1 MSIGRWKWRLA
12 QNLEIRWWKRYL
24 TGKDKSAYYEWKRN
38 YWLNALNELKE
49 FVPKLS
55 GLHIADVGSG
65 PAGIFTILNDNTVD
79 AIDPLIDSYKN
90 SISIFITEDFP
101 WVNFVN
107 QDLENWTPEKKYDV
121 IFCLNAINHVEN
133 IYQGYRNLYNALK
146 PGGILVI
153 STDAHRWNLLK
164 WIFNLLPGDMLH
176 PQQFNLEDYR
186 LMLNREHFT
195 IHGEVCLHKG
205 VIFSHYV
212 QVARK
217 GLY

>member
-1 MSIGRWKWRLA
+1 MSTGRWKWRLA

-24 TGKDKSAYYEWKRN
+24 TGKDKSTYYEWKRN

-65 PAGIFTILNDNTVD
+65 PAGIFTILNENMVD

-90 SISIFITEDFP
+90 NISIFSTEDFP

-133 IYQGYRNLYNALK
+133 IYQGYRNLYTAL
-146 PGGILVI
+146 
-153 STDAHRWNLLK
+153 
-164 WIFNLLPGDMLH
+164 
-176 PQQFNLEDYR
+176 
-186 LMLNREHFT
+186 
-195 IHGEVCLHKG
+195 
-205 VIFSHYV
+205 
-212 QVARK
+212 
-217 GLY
+217 